1 MTVILLLAAGVFL
14 YFSLTILNDAL
25 LLFRWGFIFD
35 ERRRNLH
42 GLALLNFMLASIG
55 FSTVFA
61 ILYYLFVWRY

>member
-1 MTVILLLAAGVFL
+1 MITISLVIASIFL
-14 YFSLTILNDAL
+14 YISLTILNDAL

-55 FSTVFA
+55 FSTFLA
-61 ILYYLFVWRY
+61 ILYFIWR